1 LKAKAFLEGRN
12 TVEEKDMLILK
23 HILWNNIEERDTA
36 EQIIKEHAQD
46 QVTNTVERVKKEAK
60 DILASLNN
68 IQ

>member
-1 LKAKAFLEGRN
+1 LEGRN